1 METEGGD
8 KNEVSDDPVI
18 HLERFQ
24 ESQRK
29 RMKLMEEKKDKL
41 QKEIDTMNSVFG
53 AAVSANNKNKT
64 SNDND
69 IIEINAGGIIITA
82 LRSTLCLVATD
93 TMFSYMFSGRWDK
106 SLARDKDG
114 RIFLDHDPELITIIL
129 NYLRTKKIEDQSK
142 PVRSPKIPDDKRD
155 EFETIL
161 QYFGLTEFFYPPS
174 IFLPLD
180 INNIDVVQSGASNV
194 TVTKT
199 ENKIQFVKS
208 SNNGYYNFVA
218 CKPTLDSSGEG
229 SFWKITI
236 DALPTLGP
244 WYFVGIIG
252 NLAASRTSFTDATSY
267 GWMGNSDVYQGGKVR
282 QNGDS
287 GWTGFTQGEYLYLHL
302 KANKLTM
309 FSVQKNKKFT
319 MDVATTDSTYYIHFN
334 TTYTGTTWTL
344 EPLREY
350 ERARLL

>member
-1 METEGGD
+1 MENVSGD
-8 KNEVSDDPVI
+8 KNEISDDPVI

-29 RMKLMEEKKDKL
+29 RMKLMEDKKEKL

-53 AAVSANNKNKT
+53 EVASANNKT

-82 LRSTLCLVATD
+82 LRSTLCLVAFD
-93 TMFSYMFSGRWDK
+93 TMFSYMFSGRWDE

-114 RIFLDHDPELITIIL
+114 RIFLDHDPELITIIV

-142 PVRSPKIPDDKRD
+142 PVRSPKIPDGKKD

-174 IFLPLD
+174 IILPLD
-180 INNIDVVQSGASNV
+180 IDIIDVVQPAGSYA
-194 TVTKT
+194 TVAKT
-199 ENKIQFVKS
+199 ENKIQFLKS
-208 SNNGYYNFVA
+208 GIDGTFHFVA
-218 CKPTLDSSGEG
+218 CKPALDSSGEG
-229 SFWKITI
+229 SFWKVTI
-236 DALPTLGP
+236 DALRTNYKWL
-244 WYFVGIIG
+244 YLGIIG
-252 NLAASRTSFTDATSY
+252 NLAASNGSSHTNSTSY
-267 GWMGNSDVYQGGKVR
+267 GWASNSQVYHGGTNR
-282 QNGDS
+282 SGDS
-287 GWTGFTQGEYLYLHL
+287 GWTGFTQGECLYLHL

-319 MDVATTDSTYYIHFN
+319 MDVATTGTYYLHFN
-334 TTYTGTTWTL
+334 TPYTGTTWTL
-344 EPLREY
+344 EPLRKD
-350 ERARLL
+350 ERTRLL